1 VWVAFAVKVILP
13 GKQILDAINDK
24 LTVGV
29 TMGAMVI
36 GVYSVVPE
44 ADVLV
49 KQVPDKF
56 PTSTVTISPGLNVL
70 GALISVLTGNDV
82 VGCMEN

>member
-1 VWVAFAVKVILP
+1 MLP
-13 GKQILDAINDK
+13 GKQTFDALNDK

-56 PTSTVTISPGLNVL
+56 STTTVTISPGLNVL
-70 GALISVLTGNDV
+70 GALMSVLTGNDV
-82 VGCMEN
+82 AGCIEN